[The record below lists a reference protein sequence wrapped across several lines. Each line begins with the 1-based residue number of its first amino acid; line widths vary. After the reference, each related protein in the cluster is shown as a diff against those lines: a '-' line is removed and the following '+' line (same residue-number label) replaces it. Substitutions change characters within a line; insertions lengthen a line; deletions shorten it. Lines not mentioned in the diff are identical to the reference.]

1 MTDRFPSA
9 ASRLILAL
17 FAGLA
22 LATSTLFAAEPS
34 RWTLSMKVDGRYLE
48 GTPLSWDDENVFLL
62 SREGRL
68 YDFKPSEAKD
78 PRKSSPN
85 FTGYSAAEMRDRLT
99 KELGKS
105 FEVTHTGHYLV
116 AHPRGKK
123 EWAPRFEEMYRQ
135 FVHYFTVR
143 GFALKEPEFPLVA
156 IIWPTQE
163 DFLRYAASE
172 GSNMGPGYLGYYSA
186 RSNRVTLYDQQSG
199 GGASSANIDT
209 VIHEVT
215 HQTAYNTG
223 VHRRFAATPRWVV
236 EGLGTMF
243 EPQGVWNARKFPKQ
257 EDRINRGR
265 LADFQARRSKRPA
278 GLIAELIAS
287 DRLFESDP
295 STAYAEAWALSFY
308 LGEKVQRKYADYLA
322 LTAKKPMFRD
332 YPAAERLKD
341 FTSVFGTD
349 LKLLETQ
356 YLRFMDELK

>member
-1 MTDRFPSA
+1 MIA
-9 ASRLILAL
+9 RLYSSLARVATAL
-17 FAGLA
+17 VVCLLA
-22 LATSTLFAAEPS
+22 ATSVLFAAEPA
-34 RWTLSMKVDGRYLE
+34 RWTLSMKVDGRHLE
-48 GTPLSWDDENVFLL
+48 GTPLSWDDNNVFLL
-62 SREGRL
+62 GREGRL
-68 YDFKPSEAKD
+68 YDFKPSAAKD
-78 PRKSSPN
+78 SRKSSPN

-116 AHPRGKK
+116 AHPRGQKK
-123 EWAPRFEEMYRQ
+123 DWAPRFEEMYRQ
-135 FVHYFTVR
+135 FVHYFTIR

-163 DFLRYAASE
+163 DFLRYAAAE

-186 RSNRVTLYDQQSG
+186 RSNRVTLFDQQS

-223 VHRRFAATPRWVV
+223 VHRRFAATPRWLV

-243 EPQGVWNARKFPKQ
+243 EPQGVWNARKFPKL

-265 LADFQARRSKRPA
+265 LGDFQARRAKRPA
-278 GLIAELIAS
+278 GLIAELISS
-287 DRLFESDP
+287 DRLFETDP
-295 STAYAEAWALSFY
+295 STAYAEAWAFSFY

-322 LTAKKPMFRD
+322 LTAKRPIFRD

-341 FTSVFGTD
+341 FTSIFGTD
-349 LKLLETQ
+349 IKLIETQ
-356 YLRFMDELK
+356 YLRYMDELK

>member
-1 MTDRFPSA
+1 
-9 ASRLILAL
+9 
-17 FAGLA
+17 
-22 LATSTLFAAEPS
+22 
-34 RWTLSMKVDGRYLE
+34 MKVDGRYLE
-48 GTPLSWDDENVFLL
+48 GTPLSWDDNNVFLL

-68 YDFKPSEAKD
+68 YDFKPSAAKD
-78 PRKSSPN
+78 SRKSSPN

-116 AHPRGKK
+116 AHPRGQKK
-123 EWAPRFEEMYRQ
+123 DWAPRFEEMYRQ
-135 FVHYFTVR
+135 FVHYFTIR
-143 GFALKEPEFPLVA
+143 GFALQEPEFPLVA
-156 IIWPTQE
+156 IIWPTQD

-223 VHRRFAATPRWVV
+223 VHRRFAATPRWLV

-243 EPQGVWNARKFPKQ
+243 EPQGIWNARKFPKL

-265 LADFQARRSKRPA
+265 LGDFQARRAKRPA
-278 GLIAELIAS
+278 GLIAELISS

-295 STAYAEAWALSFY
+295 STAYAEAWAFSFY
-308 LGEKVQRKYADYLA
+308 LGEKVQRKYAEYLA
-322 LTAKKPMFRD
+322 LTAKKPIFRD

-341 FTSVFGTD
+341 FTSVFGSD
-349 LKLLETQ
+349 LRLIETQ
-356 YLRFMDELK
+356 YLRYMDELK